1 MKGLGIGLA
10 IAALLAAPPVAAQTS
25 RRAATLDAINQHLF
39 FFHGQE
45 VVLVA
50 EAVADQV
57 LTWLVNEDDS
67 VRILALDVPPPP
79 AGVRE
84 PLEVVGT
91 FFDVGRL
98 EETDQRLAGL
108 PIRRISDELLQRP
121 WPTRGELPI
130 LIATESRPAE
140 AATATT
146 LRSIVLDPV
155 RYENE
160 GVTVIGR
167 FRGRN
172 LYGDMP
178 EAPDESRWDFV
189 LRSADAA
196 IWVVGMEPKGDD
208 FELDILARR
217 DTGRWLEVTGSVRI
231 EDGMVLVDA
240 GRLTLAEPGADRP
253 ADTTTA
259 ASPATR
265 LPPPEV
271 IFSAPLANDIDVPPD
286 GNVRVQFSRDMD
298 AESFEGRVRAR
309 YGQGAAAAEGA
320 EIPVAIGYR
329 GRNRVLE
336 VRFEQEL
343 ERFQSVTVELLD
355 GISANDGTPLA
366 SWTITFFVGG

>member
-10 IAALLAAPPVAAQTS
+10 IAGLLAAPSVTAQTS
-25 RRAATLDAINQHLF
+25 RRAATLDAIDQHPF

-67 VRILALDVPPPP
+67 IRILALDVPPPP
-79 AGVRE
+79 AGARE

-146 LRSIVLDPV
+146 LRSIVLDPAH
-155 RYENE
+155 YENE

-231 EDGMVLVDA
+231 ENGMVLVDA

-253 ADTTTA
+253 ADTTATA
-259 ASPATR
+259 SAATR

-271 IFSAPLANDIDVPPD
+271 IFSAPMANDIDVPPD

-320 EIPVAIGYR
+320 EILVTIGYR

-336 VRFEQEL
+336 VHFEQEL

-366 SWTITFFVGG
+366 PWVITFFVGG

>member
-10 IAALLAAPPVAAQTS
+10 IAGLLAAPSVTAQTS
-25 RRAATLDAINQHLF
+25 RRAATLDAIDQHPF

-67 VRILALDVPPPP
+67 IRILALDVPPPP

-108 PIRRISDELLQRP
+108 PIHRISDELLQRP

-146 LRSIVLDPV
+146 LRSIVLDPAH
-155 RYENE
+155 YENE

-217 DTGRWLEVTGSVRI
+217 DTGRWLEVTGAVRI
-231 EDGMVLVDA
+231 ENGMVLVDA

-253 ADTTTA
+253 ADTTATA
-259 ASPATR
+259 SAATR

-271 IFSAPLANDIDVPPD
+271 IFSAPMANDIDVPPD

-320 EIPVAIGYR
+320 EIPVTIGYR

-366 SWTITFFVGG
+366 PWVITFFVGG